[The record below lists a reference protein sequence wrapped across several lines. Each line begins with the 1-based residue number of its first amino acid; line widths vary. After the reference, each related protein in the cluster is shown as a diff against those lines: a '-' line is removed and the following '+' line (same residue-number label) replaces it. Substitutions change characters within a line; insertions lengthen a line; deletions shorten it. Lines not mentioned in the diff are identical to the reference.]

1 MGKYLIL
8 QKKNYEN
15 RLHLGKERAL
25 YTRLKLSLH
34 HKRTISNENIIDR
47 YLDAYSSFSPCTK
60 LMDDATMHAIRS
72 GAQP

>member
-15 RLHLGKERAL
+15 RLHLGKEQAL

-34 HKRTISNENIIDR
+34 HKRIISKENIIDR
-47 YLDAYSSFSPCTK
+47 YLDAYSRFSPCAK
-60 LMDDATMHAIRS
+60 LMDDATMYAIRS
-72 GAQP
+72 VAQP

>member
-15 RLHLGKERAL
+15 RQHIGKEQAL

-47 YLDAYSSFSPCTK
+47 FLDAYSRFNPCAK
-60 LMDDATMHAIRS
+60 LMDDATMYAIRS
-72 GAQP
+72 

>member
-8 QKKNYEN
+8 QMKIT
-15 RLHLGKERAL
+15 RTGCTSVKEQAL

-34 HKRTISNENIIDR
+34 HKRIISNENIIDR
-47 YLDAYSSFSPCTK
+47 YLDAYSRFSPCAK
-60 LMDDATMHAIRS
+60 LMDDATMYAIRS